1 MATCFA
7 SLRSFKSS
15 VLQKIYIKL
24 SYVTV
29 IDQACNVQVRDELEH
44 LLDDDEDMVE
54 LYMTEKLVQQQ
65 LEDSSTSSLNEGN
78 DMDDDELQADSD
90 DRCLII

>member
-1 MATCFA
+1 
-7 SLRSFKSS
+7 

-54 LYMTEKLVQQQ
+54 LYLTEKLVQQQ

-90 DRCLII
+90 DRYLII